1 MPISRQRLAGAF
13 AVAAVAD
20 CLSILIALAPPVQW
34 AIDLATAI
42 LLLVVL
48 GWQWALLPGLVMEAI
63 PGLDVFPF
71 WVLAVGA
78 VAKWGRT
85 PRK

>member
-1 MPISRQRLAGAF
+1 MAISRQRLVGAF
-13 AVAAVAD
+13 AVAAIAD
-20 CLSILIALAPPVQW
+20 CLSILVVLAAPVQW

-71 WVLAVGA
+71 WILAVGA
-78 VAKWGRT
+78 VARWGSR
-85 PRK
+85 RKK

>member
-1 MPISRQRLAGAF
+1 MSLSGRRLVGAF
-13 AVAAVAD
+13 AVAALAD
-20 CLSILIALAPPVQW
+20 GLSILFTLAPPLQW
-34 AIDLATAI
+34 ATDLATAI
-42 LLLVVL
+42 LLTVVL